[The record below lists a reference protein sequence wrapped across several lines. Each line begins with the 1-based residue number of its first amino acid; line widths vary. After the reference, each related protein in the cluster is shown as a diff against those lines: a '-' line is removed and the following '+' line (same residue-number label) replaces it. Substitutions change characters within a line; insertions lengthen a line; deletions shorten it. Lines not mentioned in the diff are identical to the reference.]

1 MAITTVTVHSGARGR
16 LVAMTTSI
24 LVISRVIA
32 EKHLK
37 FHTDVEL
44 IAFGGEEQGEE
55 QGRPGSIAYAR
66 EYSLADHLRAW

>member
-1 MAITTVTVHSGARGR
+1 
-16 LVAMTTSI
+16 
-24 LVISRVIA
+24 
-32 EKHLK
+32 
-37 FHTDVEL
+37 VEL